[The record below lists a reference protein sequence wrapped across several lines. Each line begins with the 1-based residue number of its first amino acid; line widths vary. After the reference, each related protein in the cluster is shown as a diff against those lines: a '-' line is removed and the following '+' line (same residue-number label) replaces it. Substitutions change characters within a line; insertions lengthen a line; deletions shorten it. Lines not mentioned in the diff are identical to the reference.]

1 MSLLHTSLGEEESS
15 EGSSL
20 IHQHLHYS
28 HPALDHIISC
38 LGDWGPPEGSIV
50 SSLTSSRGQS
60 APSKMQIGSHGAPA
74 QNRPVSSL
82 SG

>member
-28 HPALDHIISC
+28 HPALGHISLAWVTGVLLRGLLCIINFQQ
-38 LGDWGPPEGSIV
+38 GPERSF
-50 SSLTSSRGQS
+50 
-60 APSKMQIGSHGAPA
+60 
-74 QNRPVSSL
+74 
-82 SG
+82 